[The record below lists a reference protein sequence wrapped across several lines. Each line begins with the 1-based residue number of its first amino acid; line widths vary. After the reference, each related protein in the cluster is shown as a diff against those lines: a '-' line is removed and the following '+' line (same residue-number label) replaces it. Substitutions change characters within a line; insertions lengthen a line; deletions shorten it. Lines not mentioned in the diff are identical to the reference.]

1 MKKIFATLLLAL
13 TTMAASAQDNPN
25 RLIIQPKQGNPS
37 GYLVE
42 RLDSVYFT
50 KINGRVA
57 ADINLQGLYHRYH
70 GRYAPPYRHQDSGM
84 PGLPHCVCAGFYG
97 QCPHLRRRRGPVL

>member
-57 ADINLQGLYHRYH
+57 ADINLQGYTTGATGDTLRL
-70 GRYAPPYRHQDSGM
+70 AVTKTPECQDS
-84 PGLPHCVCAGFYG
+84 LSARLRG
-97 QCPHLRRRRGPVL
+97 QRADLRCRRRPVL

>member
-1 MKKIFATLLLAL
+1 MKKIFASLLLAL
-13 TTMAASAQDNPN
+13 TTMGASAQDNPN

-57 ADINLQGLYHRYH
+57 ADINLQGYTTGATATRC
-70 GRYAPPYRHQDSGM
+70 A
-84 PGLPHCVCAGFYG
+84 LPS
-97 QCPHLRRRRGPVL
+97 PRRPSARLTR